1 MTKNSISYGLLGG
14 LIGGLGFLGYKI
26 FNGEDADEETIEN
39 AKKSVSF
46 NIDGTQQE
54 NNNVTETV
62 ITEQDTSTD
71 TNANGDS
78 NKMEETSKIED
89 TENIEEK
96 IESMDTNNTVDL
108 ELEAQEVDID
118 TETEPVVKN
127 IFKRQD
133 STIDSSTLDSSNVGR
148 IVAV

>member
-1 MTKNSISYGLLGG
+1 MAKNSISYGLIGG
-14 LIGGLGFLGYKI
+14 LLGGLGFLGYKI

-62 ITEQDTSTD
+62 IIEQDTNAD
-71 TNANGDS
+71 TTNN
-78 NKMEETSKIED
+78 NEETAKDTED
-89 TENIEEK
+89 TGNIEEK

>member
-1 MTKNSISYGLLGG
+1 MAKNSISYGLIGG
-14 LIGGLGFLGYKI
+14 LLGGLGFLGYKI

-62 ITEQDTSTD
+62 IIEQDTNAD
-71 TNANGDS
+71 TTNN
-78 NKMEETSKIED
+78 NEETAKDTED

>member
-1 MTKNSISYGLLGG
+1 MAKNSISYGLIGG

-62 ITEQDTSTD
+62 ITEQDTDDNAD
-71 TNANGDS
+71 TTNN
-78 NKMEETSKIED
+78 NEETVKDTED

-96 IESMDTNNTVDL
+96 IESMDTNDTVDL
-108 ELEAQEVDID
+108 ELEAHEVDID

-133 STIDSSTLDSSNVGR
+133 STLDSSTLDSSNVGR
-148 IVAV
+148 IVTV

>member
-1 MTKNSISYGLLGG
+1 MAKNSISYGLIGG
-14 LIGGLGFLGYKI
+14 LLGGLGFLGYKI

-78 NKMEETSKIED
+78 NKMEETAKIED

-96 IESMDTNNTVDL
+96 IESMDTNNTTDL